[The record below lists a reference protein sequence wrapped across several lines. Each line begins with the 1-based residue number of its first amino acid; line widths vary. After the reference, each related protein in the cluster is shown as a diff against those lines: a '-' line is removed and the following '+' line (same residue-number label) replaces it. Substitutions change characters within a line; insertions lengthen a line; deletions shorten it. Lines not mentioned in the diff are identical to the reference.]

1 MITAH
6 KADTCK
12 SSAFKYVSAYIC
24 DIAPAP
30 VCSPVHVYVETV
42 RVQALGALPARLGS
56 KQCLFRSSCLREM
69 AGCARTY
76 AHTHAFRKI
85 KMKAQ
90 RGERLIS
97 GPVKPR
103 RRGPGG
109 AYTYHAVTHM
119 KE

>member
-1 MITAH
+1 
-6 KADTCK
+6 
-12 SSAFKYVSAYIC
+12 
-24 DIAPAP
+24 
-30 VCSPVHVYVETV
+30 
-42 RVQALGALPARLGS
+42 
-56 KQCLFRSSCLREM
+56 M

>member
-12 SSAFKYVSAYIC
+12 SSAFKYVSVYVC
-24 DIAPAP
+24 DIAPAS
-30 VCSPVHVYVETV
+30 VCSRVHACVRGN
-42 RVQALGALPARLGS
+42 RVQALGALPARLRS

-69 AGCARTY
+69 AGCACTY
-76 AHTHAFRKI
+76 AHTYAFRKI

-90 RGERLIS
+90 RGERPIS
-97 GPVKPR
+97 GPLKPR
-103 RRGPGG
+103 RRSPGG
-109 AYTYHAVTHM
+109 AYTYHAITHR